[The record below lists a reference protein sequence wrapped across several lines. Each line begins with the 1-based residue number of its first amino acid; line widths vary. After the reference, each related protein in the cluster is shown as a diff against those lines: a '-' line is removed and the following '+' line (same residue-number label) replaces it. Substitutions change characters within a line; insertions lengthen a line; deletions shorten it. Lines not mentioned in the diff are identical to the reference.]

1 MNNSHCKFSRDAHS
15 RPDLVCVCVYLEGG
29 RGGGRGGVVVVV
41 GTVVNR
47 SVCLFGSVLCM
58 LVYFQFTSHLHVPPS
73 LSLILNKDRKFG
85 HEGILEFQR
94 SQVPLFTVRVQL
106 LTLLHIIRWWGGT
119 EAQ

>member
-1 MNNSHCKFSRDAHS
+1 MCLCIS
-15 RPDLVCVCVYLEGG
+15 GG
-29 RGGGRGGVVVVV
+29 RSWRGPWGVVVV

-73 LSLILNKDRKFG
+73 VSLILNKDRKFG
-85 HEGILEFQR
+85 HEGILEFQG
-94 SQVPLFTVRVQL
+94 SQVPLFTVGAQL
-106 LTLLHIIRWWGGT
+106 LTLLHVIRWCSGT